1 MSGKGPPQRRLG
13 HNGNI
18 RMADSSCGSGGG
30 SRSSRHLVRRPVVF
44 DGLLGEP
51 IFPANLESVDLLK
64 AGVFNNGLESPFSPK
79 AQAPGAFLRVEGGF
93 GGHREAFEGN
103 LSQT

>member
-1 MSGKGPPQRRLG
+1 
-13 HNGNI
+13 
-18 RMADSSCGSGGG
+18 MADSSCGSAGG

-79 AQAPGAFLRVEGGF
+79 AHEVFRAHSFASKGGF
-93 GGHREAFEGN
+93 GGHRGPLEEN